1 MVQMGD
7 PGAMERAKANLTGSY
22 FFDGKLQSGYVGCS
36 AFQIRFNE
44 YRNRVY
50 GFSCH
55 CRYSKQLFLQ
65 DVPNPVQLPDG
76 SLSFMDFM
84 GSRLNRYQNPDAASK
99 NRVHPP
105 SKTLYYW
112 NAPVDWTED
121 EIKAVNTAEL

>member
-1 MVQMGD
+1 MGSCKAGTLDAQHFKSVSMSTVIVFMV
-7 PGAMERAKANLTGSY
+7 
-22 FFDGKLQSGYVGCS
+22 
-36 AFQIRFNE
+36 
-44 YRNRVY
+44 
-50 GFSCH
+50 FSCH